1 MDTAMSQYD
10 SLWKYIAENKN
21 EDFKMTFEEIG
32 LAGGVPLDHSF
43 LRYKKELEQYGFKV
57 GKISLKEQTVLFEK
71 LQSRRESDI
80 DSPVR
85 G

>member
-1 MDTAMSQYD
+1 MSKYD

-71 LQSRRESDI
+71 L
-80 DSPVR
+80 
-85 G
+85 

>member
-1 MDTAMSQYD
+1 MSKYD

-57 GKISLKEQTVLFEK
+57 GKISLKEQTVLFENCRAEENRI
-71 LQSRRESDI
+71 LTLPLGDNL
-80 DSPVR
+80 
-85 G
+85 